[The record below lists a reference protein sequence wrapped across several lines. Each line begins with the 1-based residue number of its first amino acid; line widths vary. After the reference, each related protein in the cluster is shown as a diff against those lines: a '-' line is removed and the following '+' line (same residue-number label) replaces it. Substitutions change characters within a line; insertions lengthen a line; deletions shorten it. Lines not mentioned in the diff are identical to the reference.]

1 MKLSARW
8 SKTLLLS
15 ASSQDYT
22 AYGSSHPQMEAHGVP
37 ETEQEE
43 RNKLQHGKLL
53 LDKEKFI
60 ASVVKRQHHHSQWG
74 GGGGRVEFP
83 SLEMLKTHQG
93 NDWTTWAAGSAVKEG
108 LDRWDDIQRFF
119 QPEILYDPTITS
131 FFLKIP
137 SPTGHTFPFSFTL

>member
-22 AYGSSHPQMEAHGVP
+22 AYGSSHPQMEAHKVP

-60 ASVVKRQHHHSQWG
+60 ASVVKRQRHHSQWG
-74 GGGGRVEFP
+74 GRGESGISIPRDAQNSPGQWLNNLSSRVCCER
-83 SLEMLKTHQG
+83 G
-93 NDWTTWAAGSAVKEG
+93 VG
-108 LDRWDDIQRFF
+108 
-119 QPEILYDPTITS
+119 
-131 FFLKIP
+131 
-137 SPTGHTFPFSFTL
+137 